1 MVAVSAL
8 LPSKQ
13 VALEAADLQREPAA
27 VDQQPHHDL
36 RVDPAF
42 LGVADLAQ
50 LVFALGFEVQRGHVV
65 EHQGDVATGG
75 RVLEA
80 PGGDLVAVGALMR
93 AGQGAAH
100 RLLARRRAPE
110 VGEHPRRVQDRGRF
124 HQPGNHQ
131 VPEDLVAQRV
141 EPQPGEHPGEH
152 VVEHP
157 RGRRHD
163 PRRSDH
169 PALPRRGSLLP
180 EEDRVADGG
189 ADQRRLHRHRLDA
202 EVQFTLSGIV
212 QKLPRPLQQQAE
224 LRVGVRGAHMRD
236 DPPPAPHGLSDLHG
250 RRPRRRPHPPNPGH
264 RPTVGPPISASETPT
279 SRHNRRSGTCRSP
292 IREPVTK
299 LRSDAAWRVAQR
311 IPSGDIEV
319 RLADPRSMAVGSSQ
333 QPGARV
339 AEEWPSPGSR
349 MTSRNVSVRVEFG
362 GGAEPQVYAN
372 PEATHHLV
380 DRYSRS
386 VDEGDRLIAKAI
398 RRWRGPLP
406 GANGSNASSEASL
419 RATPTTPR
427 PPSRRPRLPQR

>member
-1 MVAVSAL
+1 LTIGTMVAVSAL

-299 LRSDAAWRVAQR
+299 LR
-311 IPSGDIEV
+311 
-319 RLADPRSMAVGSSQ
+319 RLEQSSR
-333 QPGARV
+333 P
-339 AEEWPSPGSR
+339 
-349 MTSRNVSVRVEFG
+349 
-362 GGAEPQVYAN
+362 
-372 PEATHHLV
+372 
-380 DRYSRS
+380 
-386 VDEGDRLIAKAI
+386 VDEDLLG
-398 RRWRGPLP
+398 GC
-406 GANGSNASSEASL
+406 
-419 RATPTTPR
+419 
-427 PPSRRPRLPQR
+427 